1 MSSSTSSSSSVGS
14 GVSSPVGKLLLAGT
28 CACVADALTFP
39 MDTVKVRMQ
48 MAPAGSGFL
57 ATLRHVAVSEGP
69 AGLYGGLGA
78 GLQRQFAF
86 ASIRIGFYE
95 PVKQAYMGQ
104 LGMRHQDASTT
115 ALMGVRLLAGL
126 TTGALAVCCA
136 QPTDV
141 VKVRMQGSAGRYPGC
156 AAAYSTIWRSEG
168 LAGLWK
174 GTGPSVARNAIVNC
188 AEVVSYDTI
197 KTYMVARLGMPNA
210 VGTHFLAGL
219 CSGFIA
225 TLVASPV
232 DVVKTRLM
240 SARPEER
247 AGVVSVT
254 RGLYQQSGLRGFYK
268 GFGPSFARIAGWN
281 ILMFVLYEKAKS
293 ALEVAPALPSPHLV
307 AVAAVAAST
316 GAPSVQPKKL
326 QL

>member
-1 MSSSTSSSSSVGS
+1 MSD
-14 GVSSPVGKLLLAGT
+14 SSPVSKLLLAGT

-48 MAPAGSGFL
+48 MAVGGAANSILGTF
-57 ATLRHVAVSEGP
+57 RQIAVNEGP
-69 AGLYGGLGA
+69 ARFYGGLNA

-95 PVKQAYMGQ
+95 PVKQSYMSK
-104 LGMRHQDASTT
+104 LGVEASSSSA
-115 ALMGVRLLAGL
+115 ALMAVRLMAGI
-126 TTGALAVCCA
+126 TTGALAVCAA

-141 VKVRMQGSAGRYPGC
+141 VKVRMQGCPGRYSSC
-156 AAAYSTIWRSEG
+156 AAAYSTIWRTEG
-168 LAGLWK
+168 LSGLWK

-197 KTYMVARLGMPNA
+197 KTYLVARLGMPNT

-225 TLVASPV
+225 TVVASPV

-240 SARPEER
+240 NAKPEER
-247 AGVVSVT
+247 AGVLSVT
-254 RGLYQQSGLRGFYK
+254 RGLYRQNGLRGFYK
-268 GFGPSFARIAGWN
+268 GFVPSFVRIAGWN

-293 ALEVAPALPSPHLV
+293 SYDDLAKRAVRELP
-307 AVAAVAAST
+307 
-316 GAPSVQPKKL
+316 KL
-326 QL
+326 AKEKQVL

>member
-1 MSSSTSSSSSVGS
+1 MAEPGP
-14 GVSSPVGKLLLAGT
+14 VSKLLLAGS

-48 MAPAGSGFL
+48 MAAGGAAAASSSIIGTF
-57 ATLRHVAVSEGP
+57 RNIVANEG
-69 AGLYGGLGA
+69 AARLYGGLNA

-95 PVKQAYMGQ
+95 PVKQLYM
-104 LGMRHQDASTT
+104 DK
-115 ALMGVRLLAGL
+115 MGVNSAVCGPATLMAIRLLAGI
-126 TTGALAVCCA
+126 TTGAMAVCAA

-141 VKVRMQGSAGRYPGC
+141 VKVRMQGSAGRYPSC
-156 AAAYSTIWRSEG
+156 AAAYSTIWRTEG
-168 LAGLWK
+168 LGGLWK

-197 KTYMVARLGMPNA
+197 KTYLVARLGMPNSI
-210 VGTHFLAGL
+210 GTHFLAGL

-247 AGVVSVT
+247 AGIVSVT
-254 RGLYQQSGLRGFYK
+254 RGLYRQSGLSGFYK
-268 GFGPSFARIAGWN
+268 GFVPSFARIAGWN

-293 ALEVAPALPSPHLV
+293 NYGLLAEAAAALPRPRMTKEQHVL
-307 AVAAVAAST
+307 
-316 GAPSVQPKKL
+316 
-326 QL
+326 

>member
-1 MSSSTSSSSSVGS
+1 MAEP
-14 GVSSPVGKLLLAGT
+14 SPVTKLLLAGS

-48 MAPAGSGFL
+48 MAAGGAAAAASSSSIVGTF
-57 ATLRHVAVSEGP
+57 RNIVSNEG
-69 AGLYGGLGA
+69 AARLYGGLNA

-95 PVKQAYMGQ
+95 PVKQLYMDR
-104 LGMRHQDASTT
+104 LGLT
-115 ALMGVRLLAGL
+115 AAGAGPATLMAVRLLAGI
-126 TTGALAVCCA
+126 TTGAMAVCAA

-141 VKVRMQGSAGRYPGC
+141 VKVRMQGSAGRYPSC
-156 AAAYSTIWRSEG
+156 AAAYSTIWRTEG
-168 LAGLWK
+168 LAGLWR

-197 KTYMVARLGMPNA
+197 KTYLVARLGMPNS

-247 AGVVSVT
+247 AGVVSVA

-268 GFGPSFARIAGWN
+268 VFMPSFARIAGWN

-293 ALEVAPALPSPHLV
+293 SYGQLAELAAALPRPVMAKERQVL
-307 AVAAVAAST
+307 
-316 GAPSVQPKKL
+316 
-326 QL
+326 

>member
-1 MSSSTSSSSSVGS
+1 
-14 GVSSPVGKLLLAGT
+14 
-28 CACVADALTFP
+28 

-48 MAPAGSGFL
+48 MAAGGAAAAASSSSIVGTF
-57 ATLRHVAVSEGP
+57 RNIVSNEG
-69 AGLYGGLGA
+69 AARLYGGLNA

-95 PVKQAYMGQ
+95 PVKQLYMDR
-104 LGMRHQDASTT
+104 LGLT
-115 ALMGVRLLAGL
+115 AAGAGPATLMAVRLLAGI
-126 TTGALAVCCA
+126 TTGAMAVCAA

-141 VKVRMQGSAGRYPGC
+141 VKVRMQGSAGRYPSC
-156 AAAYSTIWRSEG
+156 AAAYSTIWRTEG

-197 KTYMVARLGMPNA
+197 KTYLVARLGMPNA
-210 VGTHFLAGL
+210 RPVQWLHRH
-219 CSGFIA
+219 
-225 TLVASPV
+225 LVASPV

-247 AGVVSVT
+247 AGVVSVA

-268 GFGPSFARIAGWN
+268 GFIPSFARIAGWN

-293 ALEVAPALPSPHLV
+293 SYGQLAAALPRPVMAKERQVL
-307 AVAAVAAST
+307 
-316 GAPSVQPKKL
+316 
-326 QL
+326 